1 MGVAPIL
8 GDFGEEVL
16 GGGRGRGGGSWG
28 ELGEG
33 NCGPVGGINN
43 WQLISSS
50 STCCGVA

>member
-16 GGGRGRGGGSWG
+16 GGGGGGG
-28 ELGEG
+28 GGGGYLGEG